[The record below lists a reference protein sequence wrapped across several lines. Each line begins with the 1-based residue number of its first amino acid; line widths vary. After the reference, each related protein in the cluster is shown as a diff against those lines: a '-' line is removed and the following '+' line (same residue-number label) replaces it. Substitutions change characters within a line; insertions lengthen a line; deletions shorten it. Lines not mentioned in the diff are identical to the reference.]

1 MEIKRDAAGVVDAIS
16 AEDIGKFPDTNLAES
31 LQRITGISIERR
43 DGEGAQVTA
52 RGFGPQFNMVTL
64 NGRQIPGADAFGA
77 AGQVAIGGV
86 DGGTRAFNFSQLA
99 SEAISALEVY
109 KTSQANVPSGGIGAT
124 INIQTDKPFNHTG
137 MVASAG
143 AKAVS
148 DESQPFDNDIT
159 PELSGIFSCT
169 NDDKT
174 FGVGMSASYQKRHG
188 GSVQAT
194 ENYWNIQRV
203 DRHRCPVRPD
213 CGERTGHRRALCTP
227 ERPALRVRRFRTR
240 AHQWPGGGAVR
251 ADRQPDLHP
260 RLHLLDQR
268 DRRESWRAEHVA
280 AEQPKYT
287 DIEFDTSGA
296 VATPI
301 YIREIAGTKDFG
313 LEQQRSMQKYKLGSL
328 GFNALWDVSER
339 LQPELRRAQVQDRE
353 PAQ

>member
-1 MEIKRDAAGVVDAIS
+1 MRS
-16 AEDIGKFPDTNLAES
+16 APRDIGKFPDTNLAES

-77 AGQVAIGGV
+77 AGPGGHRRRRRRHALRSTSRSWRPRRSV
-86 DGGTRAFNFSQLA
+86 P
-99 SEAISALEVY
+99 LEVY

-137 MVASAG
+137 LVASAG

-148 DESQPFDNDIT
+148 DESQPFDT
-159 PELSGIFSCT
+159 TSPPEVSGIFSWT

-194 ENYWNIQRV
+194 ENYWNIQPWTGTMPGWPCV
-203 DRHRCPVRPD
+203 VNAPAV
-213 CGERTGHRRALCTP
+213 GELYAQP
-227 ERPALRVRRFRTR
+227 ERPALRLRRFDASASTARR
-240 AHQWPGGGAVR
+240 GAVR
-251 ADRQPDLHP
+251 AKRQPDLHP

-268 DRRESWRAEHVA
+268 DRRESRRAEHVV
-280 AEQPKYT
+280 AEQPTYT
-287 DIEFDTSGA
+287 DIEFDTSA
-296 VATPI
+296 RLHTPI
-301 YIREIAGTKDFG
+301 YLREIAGHQGLRPGTAAQHAEVQAGLAGLQRALGLSASDF
-313 LEQQRSMQKYKLGSL
+313 
-328 GFNALWDVSER
+328 
-339 LQPELRRAQVQDRE
+339 QPELRRAQAPR
-353 PAQ
+353 PRACPTTR